1 MPYFPF
7 TDTHLA
13 KQRDKEIIPV
23 EDELMQ
29 FWEEEVQPVVEE
41 RFEVEFNNSL
51 SLKRQEAL
59 TMEAIKKEL
68 GGKFPD
74 HPSRSLCFRKAR

>member
-7 TDTHLA
+7 TETHLA

-51 SLKRQEAL
+51 S
-59 TMEAIKKEL
+59 
-68 GGKFPD
+68 
-74 HPSRSLCFRKAR
+74 